1 MSVVCRGWKSPVL
14 FGALLGQIKSLQRK
28 TAGSEGFKAL
38 LEATSTLRREQE
50 VETKLQER
58 MHEQRGLLI
67 AAERRLVDTQRR
79 LSELRSTERVCV
91 GERAAPWWESRV
103 TSLTSVW
110 ARPWVWVCLRGRL

>member
-1 MSVVCRGWKSPVL
+1 MADGID
-14 FGALLGQIKSLQRK
+14 Q
-28 TAGSEGFKAL
+28 EGFKAL

-91 GERAAPWWESRV
+91 GERAVSWWESRV